1 MWITY
6 SWGETCRDTKRSG
19 WHLGSVSKLIQAIT
33 TFLGIDTH
41 GARSHVDISAPS
53 APVLLIE
60 ETCVFP
66 GSKTSLS
73 PKTTF
78 GCWECFMIWW
88 IWCLN
93 FLLAS
98 VYERLFWP
106 AIEWRMLSLSQE
118 DSRKLH
124 NFMALTMQPMFWIAC
139 QQGIQLIP
147 TAPWCDL
154 GDKPKIS
161 NKKTLW

>member
-41 GARSHVDISAPS
+41 SARSHVDISAPS

-60 ETCVFP
+60 ETCVFSWFKNVLVSKNDFCMLRMFHDMMNMMSQFFA
-66 GSKTSLS
+66 GSSLW
-73 PKTTF
+73 TTV
-78 GCWECFMIWW
+78 
-88 IWCLN
+88 
-93 FLLAS
+93 LARNW
-98 VYERLFWP
+98 VKGAVFVTRRFTEV
-106 AIEWRMLSLSQE
+106 A
-118 DSRKLH
+118 KLH
-124 NFMALTMQPMFWIAC
+124 GSCDATDVLDSLPTRDPT
-139 QQGIQLIP
+139 LP

-161 NKKTLW
+161 NKKTMW